1 MYGMD
6 IIKYRGQTIIQV
18 YDDDNNL
25 IDETYLDFIRP
36 KTVIDN
42 LVLSGIIKGFKQKY
56 DIKEINTFT
65 LDWLFN
71 R

>member
-65 LDWLFN
+65 LD
-71 R
+71 